1 MYIYLALSI
10 AFLLA
15 TLATTFINPNI
26 KKDLL
31 NELTPQEIIIYKNI
45 TMFRLKIYYQGLF
58 LGIFISLIYLYLNQ
72 NKDKYLNLF
81 IAISLTFV
89 TNYFYYMLYPKPL
102 YMIEIL
108 NTRKEN
114 QAWLKIYKYMQFRYH
129 SAFLFG
135 LIFAYFLYLFISF
148 N

>member
-31 NELTPQEIIIYKNI
+31 NELTPKEIIIYKNI

-58 LGIFISLIYLYLNQ
+58 LGIFISLIYLYLNK

-89 TNYFYYMLYPKPL
+89 INYFYYMLYPKPL

-108 NTRKEN
+108 NTKKEN

-129 SAFLFG
+129 LAFLFG
-135 LIFAYFLYLFISF
+135 LIFAYFLYSFISF